1 MKRFTHI
8 RMDYCKTGREEKL
21 ILEGWGN
28 SQERFVGRGDKAEP
42 RFFCFWWARGKSFW
56 EDWVRVELRRE

>member
-21 ILEGWGN
+21 ILEGWGD

-42 RFFCFWWARGKSFW
+42 RFFCF
-56 EDWVRVELRRE
+56 